1 MAGKPSGAAPPHP
14 RPGGRRWHRLGL
26 GLLGS
31 SGSDTAPSTPP
42 LPPPA
47 GFRDPGR
54 LEFQSVSRQ
63 GRCREGANPE
73 AKKGVARP
81 VGAAGFRGLCG
92 ARSFPGLREP
102 AGREWEG
109 RGSHCCDAAASA
121 GKRRVPGTAPAAG
134 RGLPRPTGPQRSGG
148 AESRREAA
156 EPERG
161 VARARLGETG
171 PSAPSRPRGPG
182 QSGVLP
188 RHLETSKLPRGGSS
202 PLMPPRKFARAGEGA
217 LTSSGAAGRSSAS
230 GSSSSMR
237 SASAQAAT
245 AGPGLGCSPMP
256 PRGPGPAGGCGA
268 RPGAPG

>member
-47 GFRDPGR
+47 GFGDRGR

-92 ARSFPGLREP
+92 ARSFPGSESPQVASGRGGGVTAVTPPPLREN
-102 AGREWEG
+102 A
-109 RGSHCCDAAASA
+109 
-121 GKRRVPGTAPAAG
+121 V
-134 RGLPRPTGPQRSGG
+134 
-148 AESRREAA
+148 SRA
-156 EPERG
+156 
-161 VARARLGETG
+161 LH
-171 PSAPSRPRGPG
+171 
-182 QSGVLP
+182 Q
-188 RHLETSKLPRGGSS
+188 PRGGGSRGRPVLS
-202 PLMPPRKFARAGEGA
+202 A
-217 LTSSGAAGRSSAS
+217 AAGLR
-230 GSSSSMR
+230 
-237 SASAQAAT
+237 
-245 AGPGLGCSPMP
+245 
-256 PRGPGPAGGCGA
+256 PAGKPRSPSGGWRA
-268 RPGAPG
+268 RVWGRPVPPPPPARGDPANPGRSRVT

>member
-161 VARARLGETG
+161 WRARVWGRPVPPPPPARG
-171 PSAPSRPRGPG
+171 DPANPGCSR
-182 QSGVLP
+182 VTL
-188 RHLETSKLPRGGSS
+188 K
-202 PLMPPRKFARAGEGA
+202 PLSCPA
-217 LTSSGAAGRSSAS
+217 GAA
-230 GSSSSMR
+230 
-237 SASAQAAT
+237 
-245 AGPGLGCSPMP
+245 PL
-256 PRGPGPAGGCGA
+256 
-268 RPGAPG
+268 